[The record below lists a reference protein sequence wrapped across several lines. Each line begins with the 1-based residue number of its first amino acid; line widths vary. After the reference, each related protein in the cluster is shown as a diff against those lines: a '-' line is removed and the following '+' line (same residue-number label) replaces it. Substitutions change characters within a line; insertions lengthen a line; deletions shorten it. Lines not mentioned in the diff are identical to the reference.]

1 MNAWAVGSAGSIYH
15 SSDGGKEWHRQLGEQ
30 QRSDIREVL
39 FYNDKVGWIASSDGT
54 LSETNDGGQTW
65 ERLNIRTRQPLI
77 GIHFTS
83 LEPKWGWTMRRDGT
97 VHYTTNGTVWSAGE
111 TPEQPPFIEGD
122 PPGTYSLNDV
132 DFGKFSEGWA
142 VGRYGDII
150 HNRDGGP
157 TWSLQRTTTNDTL
170 QSIDMKF
177 SPLGWAVGQAGTIQR
192 TVNGGEYWKMHES
205 NTIYN
210 LNSVDFV
217 TKRIGWIVGEA
228 GLVLK
233 TEDGGFTWQ
242 PNMTG
247 TAQTLNSIIAI
258 SEGELF
264 AVGNSGTIVRSEDG
278 GKTWQQEHT
287 DIDNDLYVIS
297 KAKNGN
303 TLWVVGQ
310 WGVILRRNLNTRL
323 QASKR

>member
-1 MNAWAVGSAGSIYH
+1 M
-15 SSDGGKEWHRQLGEQ
+15 
-30 QRSDIREVL
+30 
-39 FYNDKVGWIASSDGT
+39 
-54 LSETNDGGQTW
+54 
-65 ERLNIRTRQPLI
+65 
-77 GIHFTS
+77 
-83 LEPKWGWTMRRDGT
+83 
-97 VHYTTNGTVWSAGE
+97 
-111 TPEQPPFIEGD
+111 
-122 PPGTYSLNDV
+122 
-132 DFGKFSEGWA
+132 
-142 VGRYGDII
+142 
-150 HNRDGGP
+150 
-157 TWSLQRTTTNDTL
+157 
-170 QSIDMKF
+170 
-177 SPLGWAVGQAGTIQR
+177 AVGQAGTIQR

-258 SEGELF
+258 SAEELF

-310 WGVILRRNLNTRL
+310 WGVILRRNLDTRL

>member
-1 MNAWAVGSAGSIYH
+1 
-15 SSDGGKEWHRQLGEQ
+15 
-30 QRSDIREVL
+30 
-39 FYNDKVGWIASSDGT
+39 
-54 LSETNDGGQTW
+54 
-65 ERLNIRTRQPLI
+65 
-77 GIHFTS
+77 
-83 LEPKWGWTMRRDGT
+83 
-97 VHYTTNGTVWSAGE
+97 
-111 TPEQPPFIEGD
+111 
-122 PPGTYSLNDV
+122 
-132 DFGKFSEGWA
+132 
-142 VGRYGDII
+142 
-150 HNRDGGP
+150 
-157 TWSLQRTTTNDTL
+157 
-170 QSIDMKF
+170 
-177 SPLGWAVGQAGTIQR
+177 
-192 TVNGGEYWKMHES
+192 MHES

-242 PNMTG
+242 PKMTG

-258 SEGELF
+258 SEEKLF
-264 AVGNSGTIVRSEDG
+264 AVGGSGTIVRSEDG

-310 WGVILRRNLNTRL
+310 WGVILRRNLDAQL